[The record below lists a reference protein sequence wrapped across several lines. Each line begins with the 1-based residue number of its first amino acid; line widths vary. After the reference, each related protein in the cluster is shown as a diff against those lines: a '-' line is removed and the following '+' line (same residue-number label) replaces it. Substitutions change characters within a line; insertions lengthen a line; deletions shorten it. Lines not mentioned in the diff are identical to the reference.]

1 MIKTCLRIEETL
13 PFPLDRVLECIYHTL
28 MGTKNQVS
36 AWNVHYQGREHMR
49 VGLIQYAIKDLQQN
63 TDQTAGTLVD
73 DTFQG
78 FAEFL
83 ACIFGHTGEFAG
95 QFFAD

>member
-13 PFPLDRVLECIYHTL
+13 PFPLGRVLECIYHTL

-36 AWNVHYQGREHMR
+36 ARNVHCRERQRMR
-49 VGLIQYAIKDLQQN
+49 ERFIQYAIKDLQQN
-63 TDQTAGTLVD
+63 TDQTARTLVD
-73 DTFQG
+73 DAFQS

-83 ACIFGHTGEFAG
+83 ACIFGHARELAG